1 MKTEIEMFGKLG
13 LTLFLQLIVLV
24 IVVTADTYLQKK
36 QKKTLLLIIVM
47 AFSLVVQDGWTSLP
61 DGRTDGLLR
70 TLAEIYG
77 CSVRPV
83 ILVLFLKTLDM
94 NRKRQMLWWLAAANA
109 AIYITAFIVGIAFR
123 ITEENLFWRGPLG
136 YACHVLS
143 AGLLALLIYE
153 SLNRVRQWKAAG
165 CFILV
170 LDAFLLGLATAW
182 DWVQGSNG
190 TVSCLTIVVVSSCLF
205 YYLWLHMQSAY
216 AHEQALASEQRIQIM
231 MTQIQP
237 HFLFNTLSTIQ
248 ALCRIDPEKASETTE
263 KFGTY
268 LRMNIDSLG
277 RAGLIPFQKELEHTR
292 IYADIEM
299 MRFPYIHISYDIQED
314 DFEVP
319 ALSIQPM
326 VENAIRHGVRG
337 RYNGLVKITTHREE
351 KEVVVTVTDN
361 GKGFDPENSKATDG
375 THIGIRNVRG
385 RVEMLCG
392 GTLSI
397 ESKPGAGST
406 VTMRLPHRKE
416 TE

>member
-1 MKTEIEMFGKLG
+1 M
-13 LTLFLQLIVLV
+13 
-24 IVVTADTYLQKK
+24 
-36 QKKTLLLIIVM
+36 
-47 AFSLVVQDGWTSLP
+47 
-61 DGRTDGLLR
+61 
-70 TLAEIYG
+70 
-77 CSVRPV
+77 
-83 ILVLFLKTLDM
+83 
-94 NRKRQMLWWLAAANA
+94 
-109 AIYITAFIVGIAFR
+109 
-123 ITEENLFWRGPLG
+123 
-136 YACHVLS
+136 
-143 AGLLALLIYE
+143 LIYE
-153 SLNRVRQWKAAG
+153 SLNRFRQWKAAG

-170 LDAFLLGLATAW
+170 LDAFLLGLAAIW

-190 TVSCLTIVVVSSCLF
+190 TVSCLTIAVVSSCLF

-337 RYNGLVKITTHREE
+337 RYNGLVKVTTRREE

-397 ESKPGAGST
+397 ESKPGAGCT
-406 VTMRLPHRKE
+406 VTIRLPHRKE

>member
-1 MKTEIEMFGKLG
+1 MKTEIQMLGKLE
-13 LTLFLQLIVLV
+13 LALLLQLLGLV
-24 IVVTADTYLQKK
+24 IVVTADTYLLKK
-36 QKKTLLLIIVM
+36 QKKILLLIVM
-47 AFSLVVQDGWTSLP
+47 LVFSLVVQDRCNNLP
-61 DGRTDGLLR
+61 EGRPDVLIR

-77 CSVRPV
+77 CSIRPV
-83 ILVLFLKTLDM
+83 ILLLFLKAVDM
-94 NRKRQMLWWLAAANA
+94 DKKRPMLWWLIAANA
-109 AIYITAFIVGIAFR
+109 AVYMTALFSGIAFR
-123 ITEENLFWRGPLG
+123 ITEDNLCLRGPLG
-136 YACHVLS
+136 YTCHVLS
-143 AGLLALLIYE
+143 AGLLLLLIYE
-153 SLNRVRQWKAAG
+153 SLVRFRQWKAAG
-165 CFILV
+165 CLILV
-170 LDAFLLGLATAW
+170 LDAYLLGGAAVW
-182 DWVQGSNG
+182 DWIQGGSG
-190 TVSCLTIVVVSSCLF
+190 PVSCLTVVAVSSCLF

-268 LRMNIDSLG
+268 LRMNIDSLSQ
-277 RAGLIPFQKELEHTR
+277 AGLIPFQKELEHTR

-337 RYNGLVKITTHREE
+337 RYNGLVKIMTRREE
-351 KEVVVTVTDN
+351 NEIVVTVTDN
-361 GKGFDPENSKATDG
+361 GKGFDPENTDAAEG

-397 ESKPGAGST
+397 ESKPGVGST
-406 VTMRLPHRKE
+406 VTIRLPHRKE

>member
-1 MKTEIEMFGKLG
+1 MKTEIEMLGKLE
-13 LTLFLQLIVLV
+13 LALLLQLIMLV

-36 QKKTLLLIIVM
+36 QKKTLLLIILL
-47 AFSLVVQDGWTSLP
+47 AFSLVVQDRWTSLSEGRP
-61 DGRTDGLLR
+61 DGLMM

-77 CSVRPV
+77 CSIRPV
-83 ILVLFLKTLDM
+83 ILVLFLYTLDM
-94 NRKRQMLWWLAAANA
+94 NRKRRILWWLVAANA
-109 AIYITAFIVGIAFR
+109 AIYITAFIFVIAFR

-153 SLNRVRQWKAAG
+153 SLNRFRQWKAAG

-170 LDAFLLGLATAW
+170 LDAFLLGLATIW
-182 DWVQGSNG
+182 DWIQGSNG

-326 VENAIRHGVRG
+326 VENAIWHGVRG
-337 RYNGLVKITTHREE
+337 RYNGLVKVTTRREE

-397 ESKPGAGST
+397 ESKPGAGCT
-406 VTMRLPHRKE
+406 VTIRLPHRKE

>member
-1 MKTEIEMFGKLG
+1 MKTEIEMLGKLE
-13 LTLFLQLIVLV
+13 LALLLQLIALV
-24 IVVTADTYLQKK
+24 VVVTADTYLQKK
-36 QKKTLLLIIVM
+36 QKKTLLLIIVL
-47 AFSLVVQDGWTSLP
+47 AFSLVVRDRWTSLP
-61 DGRTDGLLR
+61 NGLIR

-77 CSVRPV
+77 CSIRPL

-94 NRKRQMLWWLAAANA
+94 NRNRRMLWWLVAGNA
-109 AIYITAFIVGIAFR
+109 AIYMTAFFSGIVFR
-123 ITEENLFWRGPLG
+123 ITEENLLLRGPLG
-136 YACHVLS
+136 YTSHMLSVVL
-143 AGLLALLIYE
+143 LTLLIYE
-153 SLNRVRQWKAAG
+153 SLNRFHQSKAAG
-165 CFILV
+165 CLILM
-170 LDAFLLGLATAW
+170 LDAFLLGLAAAW
-182 DWVQGSNG
+182 DWIQGSNG
-190 TVSCLTIVVVSSCLF
+190 TVSCLTIAVVSSCLF

-337 RYNGLVKITTHREE
+337 RYNGLVKVTTRREE
-351 KEVVVTVTDN
+351 KEVVVKVTDN

-397 ESKPGAGST
+397 ESKPGVGST
-406 VTMRLPHRKE
+406 VTIRLPHRKE

>member
-1 MKTEIEMFGKLG
+1 MKTEIEMLGKLE
-13 LTLFLQLIVLV
+13 LALLLQLIALV

-36 QKKTLLLIIVM
+36 QKKILLLIVVLT
-47 AFSLVVQDGWTSLP
+47 FSLVAQDRWTSLSEGRP
-61 DGRTDGLLR
+61 DGLMM

-77 CSVRPV
+77 CSIRPV
-83 ILVLFLKTLDM
+83 ILVLFLYTLDM
-94 NRKRQMLWWLAAANA
+94 NRKRRMLWWLVAGNA
-109 AIYITAFIVGIAFR
+109 AIYMTALFSGIAFR
-123 ITEENLFWRGPLG
+123 ITEDNLLLRGPLG
-136 YACHVLS
+136 YTGHMLS

-153 SLNRVRQWKAAG
+153 SLDRFRQSKAAG

-170 LDAFLLGLATAW
+170 MDAFLLGLAAVW
-182 DWVQGSNG
+182 DWIQGSNG

-205 YYLWLHMQSAY
+205 YYYWLHMQSAY

-268 LRMNIDSLG
+268 LRMNLDSLSQ
-277 RAGLIPFQKELEHTR
+277 AGLIPFQKELEHTR

-337 RYNGLVKITTHREE
+337 RYNGLVKVTTRREE
-351 KEVVVTVTDN
+351 NEVVVTVTDN
-361 GKGFDPENSKATDG
+361 GKGFDPGDTKAADG

-385 RVEMLCG
+385 RVEMLCS

-397 ESKPGAGST
+397 ESKPGVGST
-406 VTMRLPHRKE
+406 VTIRLPHRKE
-416 TE
+416 TG

>member
-1 MKTEIEMFGKLG
+1 MKTEIEMLGKLE
-13 LTLFLQLIVLV
+13 LALLLQLIVMV
-24 IVVTADTYLQKK
+24 IVVKADTYLQKK
-36 QKKTLLLIIVM
+36 QKKTLLLIIVL
-47 AFSLVVQDGWTSLP
+47 AFSLVVQDRWTSLP
-61 DGRTDGLLR
+61 DGLLR

-83 ILVLFLKTLDM
+83 ILVLFLRTLDM
-94 NRKRQMLWWLAAANA
+94 NRKRRILWWLVAGNA
-109 AIYITAFIVGIAFR
+109 AIYMTALFSGIAFR
-123 ITEENLFWRGPLG
+123 STDENLLLRGPLG
-136 YACHVLS
+136 YTSYMLNAVL
-143 AGLLALLIYE
+143 LVLLIYE
-153 SLNRVRQWKAAG
+153 SLERFRQSKAVG
-165 CFILV
+165 CFILI
-170 LDAFLLGLATAW
+170 LDAFLLGLAAVW
-182 DWVQGSNG
+182 DWIQGSHG
-190 TVSCLTIVVVSSCLF
+190 TVSGLTIVVVSSCLF
-205 YYLWLHMQSAY
+205 YYSWLHMQSVY

-268 LRMNIDSLG
+268 LRMNIDSLSQ
-277 RAGLIPFQKELEHTR
+277 AGLIPFQKELEHTR

-337 RYNGLVKITTHREE
+337 RYNGLVKVTTRREE

-385 RVEMLCG
+385 RVEILCS

-397 ESKPGAGST
+397 ESKPGAGCT
-406 VTMRLPHRKE
+406 VTIRLPHRKE